1 MNSNYEQNFQPK
13 KRTKYEIQTE
23 SDSDPN
29 TKPDLDSE
37 LKATQIRN
45 RNNTTDYTKSKLTY

>member
-13 KRTKYEIQTE
+13 KRRKYEIQTE

-37 LKATQIRN
+37 L
-45 RNNTTDYTKSKLTY
+45 